1 MFAHP
6 FWGCGRFWALLACSH
21 YIIHSIE
28 GVRAHLAPFPLSKI
42 SPADWDATHDT
53 INSLGPGHYW
63 IVRTQHPGY
72 IPVPNPAA
80 GPNDDQFVK
89 YPAALVATHLVP
101 SCYRPTADSDK
112 WWYVYH
118 PKTLISTK
126 VFLVD
131 PLPASN
137 SHVAPNSDPPLKSHL
152 PLSSSQR
159 LPPKAAAISK
169 LRADAPPFI
178 PSVRK
183 TRELRGKE
191 ACEEIA
197 LTKNG
202 NEHSEQTVP
211 PIATEL
217 PNFPPSS
224 GVTGAML
231 SQPHTPASLAPLLSR
246 TGSAAGPSRVNTN
259 AEALISSALGTS
271 GESSR
276 NGHHPKSVHP
286 QNIST
291 PEVDN
296 KPPLDQILTKTGNPH
311 GASQNEGI
319 PDSVSG
325 EEVYSVTEKL
335 KQDEAFNQAPRYD
348 SPSAITPNEEKSVNV
363 GTVSGAQES
372 THTSTLNAPESMER
386 IHMEAETVG
395 CLYPVQPE
403 DSKRTRQKGKSR
415 YHKQPTRSEAKQI
428 SNPERNQDR
437 LMPSADVAGKN
448 NIVKIPPASLTK
460 GDRKQG
466 LIEEK
471 IQEAFPVDHDESSS
485 DRKLRLLND
494 KPESLTAIK
503 ADDIVDAITKNHIS
517 LPLKTLPDSKLI
529 NKPDGSGADLEPSEA
544 MSKAHNLE
552 SKNKKSWAKD
562 RSATFDLK
570 PPTQAGY
577 LSTLRSHHNS
587 QLVAAESSHSTQP
600 LDAEDLYSKSVIL
613 ELDRGTKD
621 GFKSEI
627 SNSAAVQAGQSSEK
641 ATAINKHGTSKQVM
655 NMTEGKKNGK
665 TKIEED
671 GLQLTLKG
679 KSSIISNLEKEQSKK
694 SRRKNPKIP
703 DSYPQEGIEGTRE
716 QKNRNKL
723 ILSKEEYVIPLPPE
737 EKLPHIDEEIYGQ
750 IPMPRSD
757 LKEDEIYPGIKSGE
771 EIQSDVKSI
780 SNQRNKDRNSKPV
793 QKKGI
798 NWDVVLNDFLE
809 TNKHVFTN
817 KMKEKNI
824 DWNYIE
830 LLSIHLKLDNPSPHL
845 PLSDMDLET
854 YMQLRYMWKRDKEQC
869 IAAIISLIAIT
880 EKFEGVRRIKT
891 MLKQAYEHTIVQN
904 WKTIKE
910 VLIKQG
916 DLTNQEAKDI
926 EAFYKLSERF
936 PKRTYTQ
943 KTYDLNKPKCGGELL
958 VKILSSLG
966 VFKSKRH
973 ETFHIDNFLSHD
985 PPKNS
990 IRHTQDDLESR
1001 IVTNGLEPRKL
1012 CDRLKHANP
1021 GYSVVDL
1028 FKIGTDT
1035 LNSGGWN
1042 ELVPWNNSAEFG
1054 WILEPLGYSTL

>member
-1 MFAHP
+1 MGLF
-6 FWGCGRFWALLACSH
+6 
-21 YIIHSIE
+21 
-28 GVRAHLAPFPLSKI
+28 
-42 SPADWDATHDT
+42 
-53 INSLGPGHYW
+53 
-63 IVRTQHPGY
+63 HPGY

-137 SHVAPNSDPPLKSHL
+137 SHVAPNSDPPLKSHW

-159 LPPKAAAISK
+159 LPPKATAISK
-169 LRADAPPFI
+169 LRADAPPFT

-202 NEHSEQTVP
+202 NEHSEKTAP

-231 SQPHTPASLAPLLSR
+231 SQTHTPASLAPLLSR
-246 TGSAAGPSRVNTN
+246 KGSVAGPSRVNTN
-259 AEALISSALGTS
+259 AEALKSSALGTS

-276 NGHHPKSVHP
+276 HGHHPKSVHP

-348 SPSAITPNEEKSVNV
+348 SPSAITPNEEKSANV

-372 THTSTLNAPESMER
+372 AHTSTLDAPESMER
-386 IHMEAETVG
+386 IHKEAGTVG

-415 YHKQPTRSEAKQI
+415 YHKQPTRSKVKQI
-428 SNPERNQDR
+428 SNPESNQDR
-437 LMPSADVAGKN
+437 LMPSADVA
-448 NIVKIPPASLTK
+448 
-460 GDRKQG
+460 
-466 LIEEK
+466 
-471 IQEAFPVDHDESSS
+471 EAFPVDHDGSSS

-517 LPLKTLPDSKLI
+517 LSSKTLPDSKLI
-529 NKPDGSGADLEPSEA
+529 NKPEGSGADLEPSEA
-544 MSKAHNLE
+544 MPKAHNLKL
-552 SKNKKSWAKD
+552 KNKKSCAKD

-570 PPTQAGY
+570 PPTQAGS

-587 QLVAAESSHSTQP
+587 QLVDAESSHPTQP
-600 LDAEDLYSKSVIL
+600 SDAEDLYNKSVIL
-613 ELDRGTKD
+613 ELDKGAKD

-655 NMTEGKKNGK
+655 NWAEGKKNGK

-679 KSSIISNLEKEQSKK
+679 KSSILSNLGKKQSKK

-703 DSYPQEGIEGTRE
+703 DSYPQEGVEGTRE

-737 EKLPHIDEEIYGQ
+737 EKLPHIDKEIYGQ
-750 IPMPRSD
+750 ISMILQSLEDNEQSIDQYQTPLLLLYEHCQFAFQPRSD

-771 EIQSDVKSI
+771 DIQSDVKSI
-780 SNQRNKDRNSKPV
+780 SNTRKKDRNSKPA
-793 QKKGI
+793 QKKG
-798 NWDVVLNDFLE
+798 
-809 TNKHVFTN
+809 
-817 KMKEKNI
+817 
-824 DWNYIE
+824 
-830 LLSIHLKLDNPSPHL
+830 
-845 PLSDMDLET
+845 
-854 YMQLRYMWKRDKEQC
+854 
-869 IAAIISLIAIT
+869 
-880 EKFEGVRRIKT
+880 
-891 MLKQAYEHTIVQN
+891 
-904 WKTIKE
+904 
-910 VLIKQG
+910 
-916 DLTNQEAKDI
+916 
-926 EAFYKLSERF
+926 
-936 PKRTYTQ
+936 
-943 KTYDLNKPKCGGELL
+943 
-958 VKILSSLG
+958 
-966 VFKSKRH
+966 
-973 ETFHIDNFLSHD
+973 
-985 PPKNS
+985 
-990 IRHTQDDLESR
+990 
-1001 IVTNGLEPRKL
+1001 
-1012 CDRLKHANP
+1012 
-1021 GYSVVDL
+1021 
-1028 FKIGTDT
+1028 
-1035 LNSGGWN
+1035 
-1042 ELVPWNNSAEFG
+1042 
-1054 WILEPLGYSTL
+1054 STGM